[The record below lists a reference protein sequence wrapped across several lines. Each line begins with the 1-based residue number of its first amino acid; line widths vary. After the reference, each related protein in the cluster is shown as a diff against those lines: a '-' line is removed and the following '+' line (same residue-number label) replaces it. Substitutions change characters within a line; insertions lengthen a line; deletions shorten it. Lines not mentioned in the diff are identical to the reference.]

1 MDGLRRIWEFVMAI
15 LESIAAANA
24 AYSVIRTALGNGKET
39 AGLIGAVGKFLSA
52 EEEVKEAVQ
61 KKKNSPFTAIAGGEQ
76 GDWEEFQ
83 ALENIRQKRSELE
96 SFVRLYCEPGTWQ
109 KWQNYQ
115 LEARKQRQAA
125 KRAAHEAHQKKM
137 EIIGYIVAGVL
148 AFGGMIAGI
157 YYLGVYMGKW

>member
-1 MDGLRRIWEFVMAI
+1 MAI

-24 AYSVIRTALGNGKET
+24 AYSVIRQALGNGKET

-61 KKKNSPFTAIAGGEQ
+61 KKKNSPFTAIAGGAE

-83 ALENIRQKRSELE
+83 ALEEIRRKRAELE
-96 SFVRLYCEPGTWQ
+96 SYVRLYCEPDTWNR
-109 KWQNYQ
+109 WQQWQ
-115 LEARKQRQAA
+115 LDARKQRQAA

-137 EIIGYIVAGVL
+137 EILGYIVAGVL
-148 AFGGMIAGI
+148 AFAGAATGI
-157 YYLGVYMGKW
+157 YYLGVYMEKW

>member
-1 MDGLRRIWEFVMAI
+1 MAI

-24 AYSVIRTALGNGKET
+24 AYSVIRQALGNGKET

-61 KKKNSPFTAIAGGEQ
+61 KKKNSPFTAIAGGAE

-83 ALENIRQKRSELE
+83 ALEEIRRKRAELE
-96 SFVRLYCEPGTWQ
+96 SYVRLYCEPDTWNR
-109 KWQNYQ
+109 WQQWQ

-137 EIIGYIVAGVL
+137 EILGYIVAGVL
-148 AFGGMIAGI
+148 AFAGAAAGI
-157 YYLGVYMGKW
+157 YYLGVYMEKW